1 MKKTTVIVGGVAGG
15 ASCAARLRRNDEH
28 AEIIVL
34 ERGPYVSFANCG
46 LPYYLSGIIE
56 KEDDLLL
63 SSPEFFKRRFDID
76 VRTGHDV
83 IAIDRAGQRVRV
95 QPDTGP
101 AYDLAYDHLVL
112 SPGAQPIR
120 PPLPGID
127 LPGIFSL
134 RTVPDSNHIKQWISA
149 HKVKRAV
156 VVGGGFI
163 GLEVT
168 ENLHHLGIQVTLVE
182 LGEQVMAVIDPE
194 MVQPMTNAIRAA
206 GVDLRLRT
214 QVSGFE
220 AGAQGQGLEVNF
232 ADGSHIPTDLVI
244 LAIGVRPENA
254 LAQAAGLS
262 LGPRGH
268 ISVDARMQTSD
279 PHIYAVGDAVEV
291 HCALTG
297 QRTAVPLA
305 GPANRQG
312 RLVADLITGKRR
324 GFRGVQGTAVCG
336 AFGLTLASTGLNE
349 RALRKLNIPHEVVY
363 AHPRNHVGYYPGAQT
378 INMKLLYDTTDGR
391 VLGAQAIGPDGAER
405 RIDVIAMAIQMGAS
419 VFDLEEAE
427 LCYAP
432 QYGAAKDPV
441 NMVGMVAANAMRGD
455 LPITHWQDIGCD
467 TALVLD
473 VRTAEEVAQ
482 DYLPCGKHI
491 PIDELRA
498 RLSELPHDKPIQ
510 VVCGVGIR
518 AYNAIRILNQHGY
531 QASLL
536 SGGFSTWSHFN
547 PRRVSAGPVHAKT
560 SPEGKPISPNGL
572 VHRQRTR
579 PSALL
584 D

>member
-1 MKKTTVIVGGVAGG
+1 MSSTTVIIGGVAGG

-28 AEIIVL
+28 ARIVVL

-83 IAIDRAGQRVRV
+83 IAIDRAARRVRV
-95 QPDTGP
+95 QPENAP

-112 SPGAQPIR
+112 SPGAQAIR

-134 RTVPDSNHIKQWISA
+134 RTVPDGNRIKQWIAA
-149 HKVKRAV
+149 HSVKRAV
-156 VVGGGFI
+156 VIGGGFI

-168 ENLHHLGIQVTLVE
+168 ENLHHLGIAVTLVE
-182 LGEQVMAVIDPE
+182 LGEQVMSVIDPE
-194 MVQPMTNAIRAA
+194 MVQPMTDAIRAA

-214 QVSGFE
+214 QVTGFAPG
-220 AGAQGQGLEVNF
+220 AGGRGLTVSV
-232 ADGSHIPTDLVI
+232 ADGAGIDAGLVI

-254 LAQAAGLS
+254 LAQAAGLT

-291 HCALTG
+291 RCALTG

-312 RLVADLITGKRR
+312 RLVADIITGKRR

-336 AFGLTLASTGLNE
+336 AFGITLASTGLNE
-349 RALRKLNIPHEVVY
+349 RALRRLNIPHEVVY
-363 AHPRNHVGYYPGAQT
+363 AHPRNHVGYYPGAKT

-391 VLGAQAIGPDGAER
+391 VLGAQAVGQDGVER
-405 RIDVIAMAIQMGAS
+405 RIDVIAMAIQMGAN
-419 VFDLEEAE
+419 VFDVEEAE

-441 NMVGMVAANAMRGD
+441 NLVGMVAANAMRGD

-473 VRTAEEVAQ
+473 VRTQEEV
-482 DYLPCGKHI
+482 DKDRIPCGLHI
-491 PIDELRA
+491 PIDDLRA
-498 RLSELPHDKPIQ
+498 RIHELPDDRPIQ

-518 AYNAIRILNQHGY
+518 AYNAIRMLRQRGY
-531 QASLL
+531 RASLL

-547 PRRVSAGPVHAKT
+547 P
-560 SPEGKPISPNGL
+560 PE
-572 VHRQRTR
+572 R
-579 PSALL
+579 PPGA
-584 D
+584 

>member
-1 MKKTTVIVGGVAGG
+1 MALHSNPAHDHANSSPEHAKARKTTVIVGGVAGG

-28 AEIIVL
+28 ANIIVL

-46 LPYYLSGIIE
+46 LPYYLGGVIE
-56 KEDDLLL
+56 KEETLLL
-63 SSPEFFKRRFDID
+63 SSPAFFKRRFDID

-83 IAIDRAGQRVRV
+83 VAIDRAARTIRV
-95 QPDTGP
+95 QPDDGP
-101 AYDLAYDHLVL
+101 DYELAYDALVL

-134 RTVPDSNHIKQWISA
+134 RTVPDSNLIKQWIA
-149 HKVKRAV
+149 RHKVRRAV
-156 VVGGGFI
+156 VIGGGFI
-163 GLEVT
+163 GLEVV
-168 ENLHHLGIQVTLVE
+168 ENLHHLGIQVALVE
-182 LGEQVMAVIDPE
+182 LGEQVMSMIDRE
-194 MVQPMTNAIRAA
+194 MVQPMTKAIRAA

-214 QVSGFE
+214 KVSGFE
-220 AGAQGQGLEVNF
+220 PGARGRGLKVGF
-232 ADGSHIPTDLVI
+232 ADGSQLDTDMVI
-244 LAIGVRPENA
+244 LAVGVSPENG
-254 LAQAAGLS
+254 LAQAAGLA
-262 LGPRGH
+262 LGARGH

-291 HCALTG
+291 RCALTG
-297 QRTAVPLA
+297 QRVAVPLA

-312 RLVADLITGKRR
+312 RLVADVIAGKRR

-349 RALRKLNIPHEVVY
+349 RTLRNLRIPYEVVY
-363 AHPRNHVGYYPGAQT
+363 AHPLNHVGYYPGATT

-391 VLGAQAIGPDGAER
+391 VLGAQAVGQDGVER
-405 RIDVIAMAIQMGAS
+405 RIDVIAMAIQMKAS

-441 NMVGMVAANAMRGD
+441 NLVGMIAANAMRGD
-455 LPITHWQDIGCD
+455 LPITHWSDVGDAAASI
-467 TALVLD
+467 LD
-473 VRTAEEVAQ
+473 VRTKEEVEK
-482 DYLPCGKHI
+482 DRLPCEMHI

-498 RLSELPHDKPIQ
+498 RLHELPADKPIH
-510 VVCGVGIR
+510 VVCGVGLR
-518 AYNAIRILNQHGY
+518 AYNAIRMLRQHGY

-536 SGGFSTWSHFN
+536 SGGFSTWSHLN
-547 PRRVSAGPVHAKT
+547 PPEQSAAQG
-560 SPEGKPISPNGL
+560 
-572 VHRQRTR
+572 
-579 PSALL
+579 
-584 D
+584 